1 MFKLF
6 KFKKKRVIVNNNKKV
21 IDYTNDIVK
30 KINGDEVG
38 NVIVVLVKEDKDTVF
53 QIASNLY
60 QIGYKVSVNKYHE
73 IGYELGVF
81 LW

>member
-1 MFKLF
+1 M
-6 KFKKKRVIVNNNKKV
+6 IVNNNKKV

-30 KINGDEVG
+30 KINDDEVG
-38 NVIVVLVKEDKDTVF
+38 NIIVVLVREDKDTVF

-60 QIGYKVSVNKYHE
+60 SIGYKVSINKYHDS
-73 IGYELGVF
+73 GYELGVF